1 MNTIYAEKEATENIT
16 LFNDEFDHWNKVF
29 LSGIDICINISED
42 DLDKKLMDPED
53 PLFLAYSSSATMK
66 LPLALNEFFEKIY
79 EDPSIISEKPNGIFI
94 LKYVDSEC
102 EELSKKY
109 GVSVFPS
116 NNIPVKAF
124 DAHYYLEV
132 NKNDTFEE
140 GWKEVVKFEKPLS
153 NSLIISDNYFF
164 SNEDSGLNRG
174 ISNLIPFLDAYL
186 PEILDLTYQVA
197 IIAGVNNKSKEWW
210 IKEYGRLC
218 TKLSYLRDYQIELEI
233 ILTKSVHARKL
244 ISNYSRGKTD
254 QGYAIFHAKHSTL
267 IKSDNDFEHSEIFS
281 NIQNIGTKYFKS
293 NEVTVEKLKKICLQV
308 SDYVRSQG
316 NTSECMIFGCNKD
329 RTIKNRLLN

>member
-1 MNTIYAEKEATENIT
+1 MNTIYIEKDAVENIT
-16 LFNDEFDHWNKVF
+16 LFNEEFDHWNQVF
-29 LSGIDICINISED
+29 LSGIDLCINISDEE
-42 DLDKKLMDPED
+42 LEEKLMNPED
-53 PLFLAYSSSATMK
+53 PLFLAFNSSATMK
-66 LPLALNEFFEKIY
+66 LPVALNNFFESIY
-79 EDPSIISEKPNGIFI
+79 EDSAIISEKPTGIFF
-94 LKYVDSEC
+94 LDFEKNQC

-109 GVSVFPS
+109 GVSVFPVDK
-116 NNIPVKAF
+116 IPKTAF
-124 DAHYYLEV
+124 DGHYYLEV
-132 NKNDTFEE
+132 NKNDTFKE

-153 NSLIISDNYFF
+153 NSLIITDNYFF
-164 SNEDSGLNRG
+164 SNEDSGFNRG

-186 PEILDLTYQVA
+186 PDFLELTYQVA

-218 TKLSYLRDYQIELEI
+218 TKLSALRDYQIELEI

-254 QGYAIFHAKHSTL
+254 QGYAIFHAENGTL

-281 NIQNIGTKYFKS
+281 NLQNIGTKYFKS
-293 NEVTVEKLKKICLQV
+293 NEVTVEKLRKICLQV
-308 SDYVRSQG
+308 SEYVRSQG